1 MPLSV
6 VVPGAK
12 IWSIE
17 LSLFPSRSPKVTR
30 IHKWDQEFESARRA
44 MRLPE
49 TDPLNTRSGTATP
62 AKLPSPPSRRVS

>member
-30 IHKWDQEFESARRA
+30 IHKW
-44 MRLPE
+44 
-49 TDPLNTRSGTATP
+49 TRSSNQLAEQCDFRKPT
-62 AKLPSPPSRRVS
+62 R

>member
-30 IHKWDQEFESARRA
+30 IHKWDQEFESA
-44 MRLPE
+44 L
-49 TDPLNTRSGTATP
+49 LQ
-62 AKLPSPPSRRVS
+62 RRVTREPAQPATGYGDTIFQR

>member
-17 LSLFPSRSPKVTR
+17 LSLFPFRSPKVTR
-30 IHKWDQEFESARRA
+30 IHKWDQEFESAF
-44 MRLPE
+44 LQ
-49 TDPLNTRSGTATP
+49 
-62 AKLPSPPSRRVS
+62 RRVRKLSVPSASPV